1 MDTAHVFEDLDEILI
16 SLRGFYVSETLRQ
29 IYKIIGSL
37 DFVGNPNIALNDLLT
52 GVRDFF
58 VEPSVAFLK
67 SPSKLG
73 FGVAKGTLSLVTN
86 STSGVF
92 GLAARISG
100 RAARGMSTLSM
111 DKKFKMQHTKAVQAY
126 KLEQLHSTDKK
137 ITRIVVRPIEDITFG
152 VMGAVI
158 GLFVEPVKRAKKD
171 GAKGFVKGLGKF
183 SLLPFLINER

>member
-111 DKKFKMQHTKAVQAY
+111 DKKLKMQHTKAVQAY

-152 VMGAVI
+152 VGSSDRLI
-158 GLFVEPVKRAKKD
+158 RRTCKTCKK
-171 GAKGFVKGLGKF
+171 GWR
-183 SLLPFLINER
+183 ERICERPG